1 MYEILAKI
9 LRVMK
14 LTVFLLF
21 LALTQVCAEGYSQ
34 SITYKGKNITLKQ
47 VFNEINKQT
56 GYNVFWSS
64 GIIAGAPRMD
74 VNFENT
80 PLRVVLE
87 TCLQRAHLTYSIEE
101 KSIIIQAGI
110 RAPVPEEEAPPPG
123 ITITGT
129 VRDTTGAVMA
139 GVSIVIVGSKDE
151 GTVTDNK
158 GKFVLDVKEG
168 AVIRTSFV
176 GYEQQTFTVVAGKTV
191 YNVVLR
197 QDVKLGNEIVITA
210 YGQKQRKE
218 AIVGS
223 VSSINP

>member
-110 RAPVPEEEAPPPG
+110 RARDIIEPRAVEAA
-123 ITITGT
+123 
-129 VRDTTGAVMA
+129 DLH
-139 GVSIVIVGSKDE
+139 
-151 GTVTDNK
+151 
-158 GKFVLDVKEG
+158 VLDRFG
-168 AVIRTSFV
+168 LN
-176 GYEQQTFTVVAGKTV
+176 GKIGG
-191 YNVVLR
+191 LR
-197 QDVKLGNEIVITA
+197 PSDRNET
-210 YGQKQRKE
+210 RC
-218 AIVGS
+218 
-223 VSSINP
+223 